1 MFVIIIKSNVIKP
14 ILIPKLN
21 NTLKSKTQ
29 TNSKIFSIINL
40 DAVTAKKVAINITEL
55 KIMINSIREDKIISF
70 FEKPKILN
78 TKF

>member
-70 FEKPKILN
+70 FENPKILN

>member
-70 FEKPKILN
+70 FENPKILK